1 MNMEERNKEMIK
13 SPPDNYY
20 INKKSNNLIRSH
32 TYSHDYKSPKN
43 YSYKNGNIMNNY
55 DNFELNIIN
64 DNYDNGI
71 NYYTCYN
78 LMTNCNRCSNEKT
91 CIECFD
97 NYFTIFASMPA
108 SAHILSSSTFTS
120 S

>member
-71 NYYTCYN
+71 NYYNKDNSIKMNIIQYKRFH
-78 LMTNCNRCSNEKT
+78 LLL
-91 CIECFD
+91 ECLD
-97 NYFTIFASMPA
+97 
-108 SAHILSSSTFTS
+108 L
-120 S
+120 